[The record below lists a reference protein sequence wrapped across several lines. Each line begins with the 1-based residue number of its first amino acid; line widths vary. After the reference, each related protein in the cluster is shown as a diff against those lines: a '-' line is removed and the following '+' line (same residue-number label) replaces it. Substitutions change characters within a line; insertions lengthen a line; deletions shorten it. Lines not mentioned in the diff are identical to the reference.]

1 VIGASRANF
10 FPKFTL
16 IALGGTQDAKF
27 RLYDAITLFGS
38 VGPSI
43 DIPLFDAGLR
53 QAPLEIA
60 KAQFTQAAVLRAL
73 KELQVALSSLRW
85 LAEEYSE
92 IDVWSVDQRSRPA
105 ACASRINSGCE
116 SVQSSR
122 LVASRRRKTQRAFLK
137 GQVRSLEE
145 GSSDRRIGAV
155 GAHRAFVLPD

>member
-1 VIGASRANF
+1 MIGASRANF

-43 DIPLFDAGLR
+43 DIPLFDAGPR
-53 QAPLEIA
+53 QAQLQIA

-122 LVASRRRKTQRAFLK
+122 LVASRRRKTQRGLPQ
-137 GQVRSLEE
+137 GP
-145 GSSDRRIGAV
+145 SSVFGRGI
-155 GAHRAFVLPD
+155 F